1 MDLRKHFVYIFVYIQ
16 NASVLI
22 FHNLF
27 STKSCRSFSQSW
39 RVCRR
44 WGRWISVSLVRL
56 MVARNR
62 WSREHGCHPE
72 ARATGH
78 CFCVKLVAGRYDH
91 CNNFLLTFFAANT
104 VLCGKH
110 IQCLQKSMVFHFKK
124 RVNKKLSDYTR

>member
-27 STKSCRSFSQSW
+27 STKSCWSFSQSW
-39 RVCRR
+39 QVCRR

-56 MVARNR
+56 RVARNIK
-62 WSREHGCHPE
+62 WSREHGCHLRAP
-72 ARATGH
+72 ATGH

-91 CNNFLLTFFAANT
+91 YNNVDFFATNT

-110 IQCLQKSMVFHFKK
+110 IQCPQKSMVSHF
-124 RVNKKLSDYTR
+124 RLLTIAF